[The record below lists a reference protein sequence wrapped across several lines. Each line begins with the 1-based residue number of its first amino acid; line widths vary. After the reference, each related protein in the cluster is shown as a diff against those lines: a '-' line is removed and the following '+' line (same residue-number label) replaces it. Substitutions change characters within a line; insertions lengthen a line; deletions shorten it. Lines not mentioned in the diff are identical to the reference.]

1 MIIPSNK
8 SGTVVYYL
16 ARKQDISKVRGKHMP
31 EAITPEIFQ
40 KLVRL
45 ASLDVGEAEGEYLR
59 QQLNNQLSSVAELEA
74 IPLDEDIQVTSHGV
88 AYSPEITPEMRAD
101 EHTPYKKPEK
111 IVGNAPE
118 SEDGYFV
125 VPNIPIEGLDK

>member
-1 MIIPSNK
+1 
-8 SGTVVYYL
+8 
-16 ARKQDISKVRGKHMP
+16 MP

-45 ASLDVGEAEGEYLR
+45 ASLDVDEKEGEYLR

-88 AYSPEITPEMRAD
+88 KYSPEITPEMRAD
-101 EHTPYKKPEK
+101 RHTPYPNPGK
-111 IVGNAPE
+111 IVHNAPE
-118 SEDGYFV
+118 AEDGYFV
-125 VPNIPIEGLDK
+125 VPNIPIEGLEK